1 MATGRVGAGVASRRA
16 DPSAEP
22 AARSRPLTIGK
33 AARRSG
39 FSVRALRFYERQGLL
54 PAAGRTP
61 GGFRLYVE
69 ADLHRLDFIRQAK
82 ALGLTLEQIRQ
93 LIVAARERTCAMT
106 RPLLLRVLDERI
118 LQTARQIAALS
129 RLKGELER
137 RRDALARRPPTDHGR
152 GYCGC
157 FGAEQLIPVS
167 RILAKAGG
175 SRGPVGCGR

>member
-1 MATGRVGAGVASRRA
+1 VASRRA
-16 DPSAEP
+16 DPSADP

-93 LIVAARERTCAMT
+93 LIVAARERTWILWRRVRNCAGWKSSGESISARMT
-106 RPLLLRVLDERI
+106 
-118 LQTARQIAALS
+118 TW
-129 RLKGELER
+129 GF
-137 RRDALARRPPTDHGR
+137 PPMR
-152 GYCGC
+152 
-157 FGAEQLIPVS
+157 
-167 RILAKAGG
+167 
-175 SRGPVGCGR
+175 GCGKP